1 MSRTSHIVQEKWE
14 AKLIQTMGPEYSIV
28 GSHTLAAIH
37 IMVFA
42 RNSLIDSIHGVL
54 HRYLLQV
61 YSVL

>member
-1 MSRTSHIVQEKWE
+1 VSRASHLVQEKWE
-14 AKLIQTMGPEYSIV
+14 AKLIQTMGPEYSTV

-42 RNSLIDSIHGVL
+42 RNSLIDSIHGVQ
-54 HRYLLQV
+54 HRYLPHV